1 MEEVNSLDGTAAS
14 VRVCK
19 TCMVQ
24 YYRLSKCT
32 QCKKIILE
40 NINPLLHVVKW
51 ILINRRENIIKG
63 KQKSK
68 VQLAPALGGP
78 GSHLVDL
85 RWSQEDQERSLLCV
99 LELVLVGELPGRN
112 QLHKKGV
119 PSAVGFPHCAGS
131 GEGLFFKPQALPTQM
146 CRGWSSNPGPSGYRR

>member
-24 YYRLSKCT
+24 YHR
-32 QCKKIILE
+32 KIILE

-85 RWSQEDQERSLLCV
+85 R
-99 LELVLVGELPGRN
+99 
-112 QLHKKGV
+112 
-119 PSAVGFPHCAGS
+119 
-131 GEGLFFKPQALPTQM
+131 
-146 CRGWSSNPGPSGYRR
+146 